1 MNNKF
6 LIIIVLFSYVIQL
19 QDTEGGDDG
28 EHSHKIPFGSYRFY
42 LFIFYSTII
51 VLFAGTMSG
60 LTVGYSSI
68 DPL

>member
-1 MNNKF
+1 MKNKF
-6 LIIIVLFSYVIQL
+6 LIIIVLFTYVIRL
-19 QDTEGGDDG
+19 EDTEKKEEE
-28 EHSHKIPFGSYRFY
+28 EHSHKIPFGSTQFY
-42 LFIFYSTII
+42 LFILYSTLI